1 MRPKF
6 QALRVRAF
14 CILEPAQM
22 ADPALQA
29 LLDPDGTGNGIM
41 IQRRVDSGV
50 LSSYYVVPQAT
61 LSGHARWVD
70 VTTANTDAQ
79 KNTAIRAALA

>member
-1 MRPKF
+1 
-6 QALRVRAF
+6 
-14 CILEPAQM
+14 M

-29 LLDPDGTGNGIM
+29 LLDPDGTGTGIM
-41 IQRRVDSGV
+41 IVRRMGGASDT
-50 LSSYYVVPQAT
+50 LNQYYVVPGQGFA
-61 LSGHARWVD
+61 GHSRWVD